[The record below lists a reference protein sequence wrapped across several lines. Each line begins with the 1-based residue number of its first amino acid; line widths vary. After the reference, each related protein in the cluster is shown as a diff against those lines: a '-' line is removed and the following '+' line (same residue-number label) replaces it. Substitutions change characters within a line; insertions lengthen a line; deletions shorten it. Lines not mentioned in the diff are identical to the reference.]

1 MVTRFFD
8 EPIPVLYRRTSEWT
22 RVLALGVRRSAGR
35 RYEVLITPGAGDE
48 AAHTAWVPRSR
59 IRVVDPAMACGYE
72 SD

>member
-8 EPIPVLYRRTSEWT
+8 DPIPVLYRETSGWR

-35 RYEVLITPGAGDE
+35 RYEVLIYPGSGDDG
-48 AAHTAWVPRSR
+48 ADTAWVPRSR
-59 IRVVDPAMACGYE
+59 IRVVDPAMAHGCE